1 MEQERIADILA
12 GYEVA
17 LRLEAGHDAAR
28 QALVDLLLEGKRGTD
43 AERMLQEKLN
53 SKPDHTGFTMM
64 PARLQVEHGAVASG
78 ARRGCR
84 GKRNTGKAL
93 PNGIEER
100 GNRI

>member
-64 PARLQVEHGAVASG
+64 PARLQVEHGAVAEASATLEKPCQMG
-78 ARRGCR
+78 LRSEE
-84 GKRNTGKAL
+84 TGSR
-93 PNGIEER
+93 IED
-100 GNRI
+100 